1 MYVLCSEICP
11 PTVFW
16 FALHQRCTSYAAIVS
31 RFAPQIWIFPI
42 VKCIQMVRTRLTSCP
57 SSSNS
62 HLLKF
67 QGTVPQTVNCRA
79 CICIWGQESGLSCDM
94 APKKCNAVSRCNLYK
109 SNLEPF
115 TIVHSQ
121 AGWKLIF
128 VKWRALEYI
137 VVVSSDMIPKSNI
150 SWSP

>member
-1 MYVLCSEICP
+1 MYLCIENCP

-16 FALHQRCTSYAAIVS
+16 FSMHQHHCTSYAAILS

-42 VKCIQMVRTRLTSCP
+42 VKCIQMVRTRLPSCP

-67 QGTVPQTVNCRA
+67 QGTLPQTLNCSA

-109 SNLEPF
+109 SKNF
-115 TIVHSQ
+115 TIVPHPCCEV
-121 AGWKLIF
+121 I
-128 VKWRALEYI
+128 YI
-137 VVVSSDMIPKSNI
+137 KIYMYCDWLM
-150 SWSP
+150 